1 MCYGRG
7 TAVKNIR
14 FVIITGQ
21 SGAGKSQAVHSF
33 EDLGYFCIDNLPP
46 VLISKFAEVAMQSDG
61 KINRIALV
69 SDIRGGDFFPSL
81 HEALQILREETLD
94 YEILFLEAD
103 DDVLIRR
110 FKETRRRHP
119 LASLGSITEGIKEE
133 RKLLAEIRSQ
143 ADKIIDTTNLSPQQL
158 KEEITSLYAQG
169 SEEEN
174 ILITLVAFGFKY
186 GVPLDSD
193 LVFDVRFLPNP
204 HYVEN
209 LRPLTGCD
217 EAVKEYIWKWAL
229 THKFF
234 QKLSDMVEF
243 LVPCYIKEGKT
254 HLVIS
259 VGCTGG
265 KHRSVAIANELGK
278 VLKGKNYK
286 VIIEYRDISKA

>member
-1 MCYGRG
+1 MRWGR
-7 TAVKNIR
+7 AVENIR
-14 FVIITGQ
+14 FVIITGL

-46 VLISKFAEVAMQSDG
+46 MLIPKFAEVAAQSDG

-69 SDIRGGDFFPSL
+69 SDIRGGDFFSNL
-81 HEALQILREETLD
+81 QEALQMLRGVGLD

-103 DDVLIRR
+103 DDVLICR

-143 ADKIIDTTNLSPQQL
+143 ADKIIDTSDLSPQQL
-158 KEEITSLYAQG
+158 KEEITTLYAQG

-204 HYVEN
+204 HYVEH

-217 EAVKEYIWKWAL
+217 ENVKEYVWKWTI

-234 QKLSDMVEF
+234 QKLVDMVKF
-243 LVPCYIKEGKT
+243 LIPCYIKEGKPQ
-254 HLVIS
+254 LVIS
-259 VGCTGG
+259 IGCTGG
-265 KHRSVAIANELGK
+265 KHRSVAIVNELEK
-278 VLKGKNYK
+278 ILKGKNYR
-286 VIIEYRDISKA
+286 VITEYRDILKA

>member
-1 MCYGRG
+1 ME
-7 TAVKNIR
+7 NIR
-14 FVIITGQ
+14 FVIITGL

-46 VLISKFAEVAMQSDG
+46 MLIPKFAEVAAQSEG

-69 SDIRGGDFFPSL
+69 SDIRGGDFFSNL
-81 HEALQILREETLD
+81 QEALQMLRGVGLG

-103 DDVLIRR
+103 DDVLICR

-119 LASLGSITEGIKEE
+119 LSSLGSITEGIKEE
-133 RKLLAEIRSQ
+133 RRLLAEIRSQ
-143 ADKIIDTTNLSPQQL
+143 ADKIIDTSDLSPQQL
-158 KEEITSLYAQG
+158 KEEITTLYAPG

-204 HYVEN
+204 HYVEH

-217 EAVKEYIWKWAL
+217 ENVKEYVWKWTI

-234 QKLSDMVEF
+234 QKLVDMVEF
-243 LVPCYIKEGKT
+243 LVPCYIKEGKPQ
-254 HLVIS
+254 LVIS
-259 VGCTGG
+259 IGCTGG
-265 KHRSVAIANELGK
+265 KHRSVAIVNELEK
-278 VLKGKNYK
+278 ILKGKNYR
-286 VIIEYRDISKA
+286 VITEYRDISKA

>member
-1 MCYGRG
+1 M
-7 TAVKNIR
+7 
-14 FVIITGQ
+14 
-21 SGAGKSQAVHSF
+21 
-33 EDLGYFCIDNLPP
+33 
-46 VLISKFAEVAMQSDG
+46 LIPKFAEVAAQSDG

-69 SDIRGGDFFPSL
+69 SDIRGGDFFSNL
-81 HEALQILREETLD
+81 QEALQMLRGVGLD

-103 DDVLIRR
+103 DDVLICR

-143 ADKIIDTTNLSPQQL
+143 ADKIIDTSDLSPQQL
-158 KEEITSLYAQG
+158 KEEITTLYAQG

-204 HYVEN
+204 HYVEH

-217 EAVKEYIWKWAL
+217 ENVKEYVWKWTI

-234 QKLSDMVEF
+234 QKLVDMVKF
-243 LVPCYIKEGKT
+243 LIPCYIKEGKPQ
-254 HLVIS
+254 LVIS
-259 VGCTGG
+259 IGCTGG
-265 KHRSVAIANELGK
+265 KHRSVAIVNELEK
-278 VLKGKNYK
+278 ILKGKNYR
-286 VIIEYRDISKA
+286 VITEYRDILKA

>member
-1 MCYGRG
+1 MIGG
-7 TAVKNIR
+7 DVLENIR
-14 FVIITGQ
+14 FVIITGI
-21 SGAGKSQAVHSF
+21 SGAGKTQAVQSF

-46 VLISKFAEVAMQSDG
+46 MLIPKFAELAAQSDG

-69 SDIRGGDFFPSL
+69 SDIRGGDFFSSL
-81 HEALQILREETLD
+81 LEALQMLEGVGFD

-119 LASLGSITEGIKEE
+119 LAAVGSIAEGIKEE
-133 RKLLAEIRSQ
+133 KKKLELIRSK
-143 ADKIIDTTNLSPQQL
+143 ADKVINTSGLSPQQL
-158 KEEITSLYAQG
+158 KEEIVSLYAPD
-169 SEEEN
+169 SELEN

-204 HYVEN
+204 HYVEH
-209 LRPLTGCD
+209 LRALTGNS
-217 EAVKEYIWKWAL
+217 EEVKDYVWKWTI

-234 QKLSDMVEF
+234 QKLVDMIQF
-243 LVPCYIKEGKT
+243 LIPCYIKEGKP

-259 VGCTGG
+259 IGCTGG
-265 KHRSVAIANELGK
+265 KHRSVSIVNELEK
-278 VLKGKNYK
+278 ILKGKNYR
-286 VIIEYRDISKA
+286 VIKEYRDIEKV

>member
-1 MCYGRG
+1 
-7 TAVKNIR
+7 VENIR
-14 FVIITGQ
+14 FVIITGL

-46 VLISKFAEVAMQSDG
+46 MLIPKFAEVAAQSEG

-69 SDIRGGDFFPSL
+69 SDIRGGDFFSNL
-81 HEALQILREETLD
+81 QEALQMLRGVGLG

-103 DDVLIRR
+103 DDVLICR

-119 LASLGSITEGIKEE
+119 LSSLGSITEGIKEE
-133 RKLLAEIRSQ
+133 RRLLAEIRSQ
-143 ADKIIDTTNLSPQQL
+143 ADKIIDTSDLSPQQL
-158 KEEITSLYAQG
+158 KEEITTLYAPG

-204 HYVEN
+204 HYVEH

-217 EAVKEYIWKWAL
+217 ENVKEYVWKWTI

-234 QKLSDMVEF
+234 QKLVDMVEF
-243 LVPCYIKEGKT
+243 LVPCYIKEGKPQ
-254 HLVIS
+254 LVIS
-259 VGCTGG
+259 IGCTGG
-265 KHRSVAIANELGK
+265 KHRSVAIVNELEK
-278 VLKGKNYK
+278 ILKGKNYR
-286 VIIEYRDISKA
+286 VITEYRDISKA

>member
-1 MCYGRG
+1 ME
-7 TAVKNIR
+7 NIR
-14 FVIITGQ
+14 FVIITGL

-46 VLISKFAEVAMQSDG
+46 MLIPKFAEVAAQSDG

-69 SDIRGGDFFPSL
+69 SDIRGGDFFSNL
-81 HEALQILREETLD
+81 QEALQMLRGIGFD
-94 YEILFLEAD
+94 YEVLFLEAD
-103 DDVLIRR
+103 DEVLICR

-119 LASLGSITEGIKEE
+119 LASLGSISEGIKEE
-133 RKLLAEIRSQ
+133 RKLLSEIRGQ
-143 ADKIIDTTNLSPQQL
+143 ADKIIDTSDFSPQQL
-158 KEEITSLYAQG
+158 KEEITTLYAQG

-204 HYVEN
+204 HYVEH

-217 EAVKEYIWKWAL
+217 ENVKEYVWKWSI

-234 QKLSDMVEF
+234 QKLVDMVEF
-243 LVPCYIKEGKT
+243 LVPCYIKEGKPQ
-254 HLVIS
+254 LVIS
-259 VGCTGG
+259 IGCTGG
-265 KHRSVAIANELGK
+265 KHRSVAIVNELEK
-278 VLKGKNYK
+278 ILKGKNFK
-286 VIIEYRDISKA
+286 VITEYRDISKA

>member
-1 MCYGRG
+1 M
-7 TAVKNIR
+7 R
-14 FVIITGQ
+14 FVIITGL

-46 VLISKFAEVAMQSDG
+46 MLIPKFAEVAAQSEG

-69 SDIRGGDFFPSL
+69 SDIRGGDFFSNL
-81 HEALQILREETLD
+81 QEALQMLRGVGLG

-103 DDVLIRR
+103 DDVLICR

-119 LASLGSITEGIKEE
+119 LSSLGSITEGIKEE
-133 RKLLAEIRSQ
+133 RRLLAEIRSQ
-143 ADKIIDTTNLSPQQL
+143 ADKIIDTSDLSPQQL
-158 KEEITSLYAQG
+158 KEEITTLYAPG

-204 HYVEN
+204 HYVEH

-217 EAVKEYIWKWAL
+217 ENVKEYVWKWTI

-234 QKLSDMVEF
+234 QKLVDMVEF
-243 LVPCYIKEGKT
+243 LVPCYIKEGKPQ
-254 HLVIS
+254 LVIS
-259 VGCTGG
+259 IGCTGG
-265 KHRSVAIANELGK
+265 KHRSVAIVNELEK
-278 VLKGKNYK
+278 ILKGKNYR
-286 VIIEYRDISKA
+286 VITEYRDISKA